1 MEIPALNQTSPTTG
15 QLAPT
20 SELVKYLYARREAI
34 LQNWR
39 LACEQDPTL
48 SKVSALSREEF
59 NDLLPMVLDILEQR
73 LLHQQPEADLGIT
86 ATSHGLHRWQKA
98 LALAETIR
106 EIDYLIKSLFNELQT
121 YLELFPQTD
130 ARLLLE
136 VQQQIVWVMTETMH
150 GSVKKYDELQRLEA
164 ANRVAALQQAL
175 DQMEDLSRQR
185 GDMLRTSSHDLRGSF
200 GIINS
205 AAYLLKAESL
215 SDQEREQYTDMLSR
229 NLANVQAMLDNLMAL
244 ARLEAGEETL
254 HMERF
259 DASKLLTEIVES
271 VQPMASQRGLVL
283 QASGPD
289 SLLVETDKIK
299 LQRIVQNLLV
309 NSLAYTPSGFISIS
323 WSQQGDARWVIGIQD
338 SGPGLPSGLTSLLV
352 KQLKPTVDATST
364 TGVDQAE
371 PVTVLP
377 NANQDI
383 PPGPLLA
390 KEETRTGGYGE
401 GVGLQIVKR
410 LCDLLDANLEIESQ
424 PERGTLF
431 RIRMAIRRQE

>member
-1 MEIPALNQTSPTTG
+1 
-15 QLAPT
+15 LA
-20 SELVKYLYARREAI
+20 
-34 LQNWR
+34 
-39 LACEQDPTL
+39 
-48 SKVSALSREEF
+48 
-59 NDLLPMVLDILEQR
+59 
-73 LLHQQPEADLGIT
+73 IT
-86 ATSHGLHRWQKA
+86 AKSHGLHRWQKA

-106 EIDYLIKSLFNELQT
+106 EINHLTQSLFNELQT

-130 ARLLLE
+130 ARLLFK
-136 VQQQIVWVMTETMH
+136 VQQQIVLVMTETMH

-185 GDMLRTSSHDLRGSF
+185 GNILRTSSHDLRGSF

-229 NLANVQAMLDNLMAL
+229 NLANVQSMLDNLMAL

-254 HMERF
+254 HLEHV
-259 DASKLLTEIVES
+259 DASELLTEIVES

-283 QASGPD
+283 QANGPD

-299 LQRIVQNLLV
+299 LQRIVQNLLI
-309 NSLAYTPSGFISIS
+309 NSLTYTSSGFVSIS
-323 WSQQGDARWVIGIQD
+323 WSQQGEARWVIGIQD
-338 SGPGLPSGLTSLLV
+338 SGPGLSSGSTGLLV
-352 KQLKPTVDATST
+352 KQLKPTVDVTST

-371 PVTVLP
+371 PVSVLP
-377 NANQDI
+377 NANQEI
-383 PPGPLLA
+383 PPGPTLA
-390 KEETRTGGYGE
+390 EEKPRTGNYGE

-410 LCDLLDANLEIESQ
+410 LCDLLEANLEIESQ
-424 PERGTLF
+424 SGRGTLF
-431 RIRMAIRRQE
+431 RILMAVHRQE

>member
-1 MEIPALNQTSPTTG
+1 MDTPALDHLSSTK
-15 QLAPT
+15 
-20 SELVKYLYARREAI
+20 ELVRYLFSRREAI

-39 LACEQDPTL
+39 LACEQDPAL
-48 SKVSALSREEF
+48 SKVSVLSREEF
-59 NDLLPMVLDILEQR
+59 NDLLPIVLDILEQR
-73 LLHQQPEADLGIT
+73 LLNQQPEADLSLT

-106 EIDYLIKSLFNELQT
+106 EINHLTQSLFNELKA
-121 YLELFPQTD
+121 YLELFPETD
-130 ARLLLE
+130 AQLLLQ

-164 ANRVAALQQAL
+164 ANRVATLQQAL
-175 DQMEDLSRQR
+175 NQMEELSRQR
-185 GDMLRTSSHDLRGSF
+185 GDMLRTSSHDLKGSF

-205 AAYLLKAESL
+205 AAYLLKAENI
-215 SDQEREQYTDMLSR
+215 SDQEREQYADMLSR
-229 NLANVQAMLDNLMAL
+229 NLTNVQSMLDSLMAL

-254 HMERF
+254 QVEQF
-259 DASKLLTEIVES
+259 NASELLKGIIENA
-271 VQPMASQRGLVL
+271 QPMATQRGLVV

-289 SLLVETDKIK
+289 SLLVESDKMK

-309 NSLAYTPSGFISIS
+309 NSLTYTASGFISIS

-364 TGVDQAE
+364 TGIDQAE

-377 NANQDI
+377 NNDQEI
-383 PPGPLLA
+383 PPGPTLA
-390 KEETRTGGYGE
+390 KERGRTGGE

-410 LCDLLDANLEIESQ
+410 LCDLLEANLEIESQ
-424 PERGTLF
+424 PGRGTLF
-431 RIRMAIRRQE
+431 RIRMAIRQEGQGFTRQHN

>member
-1 MEIPALNQTSPTTG
+1 MDTPTLDRYST
-15 QLAPT
+15 T
-20 SELVKYLYARREAI
+20 SELVKYIFARREAI

-39 LACEQDPTL
+39 VACEQDPAL
-48 SKVSALSREEF
+48 SKVSVLSREEF
-59 NDLLPMVLDILEQR
+59 NDLLPIVLDILEQR
-73 LLHQQPEADLGIT
+73 LLNQQPEVDLSIT
-86 ATSHGLHRWQKA
+86 AKSHGLHRWQKA

-106 EIDYLIKSLFNELQT
+106 EINHLTKSLFNELQA

-130 ARLLLE
+130 ARVLLL
-136 VQQQIVWVMTETMH
+136 VQEQIVQVMNETMH

-164 ANRVAALQQAL
+164 ANRVATLQQVI
-175 DQMEDLSRQR
+175 DHMEVLSRQR
-185 GDMLRTSSHDLRGSF
+185 GDILRTSSHDLRGSF

-205 AAYLLKAESL
+205 AAYLLKAENL
-215 SDQEREQYTDMLSR
+215 SDQEREKYTEMLSR
-229 NLANVQAMLDNLMAL
+229 NLTNAQSMLDNLMAL

-254 HMERF
+254 QMEHVN
-259 DASKLLTEIVES
+259 ASELLRGIVEDA
-271 VQPMASQRGLVL
+271 QPMATQRGLVV

-309 NSLAYTPSGFISIS
+309 NSLTYTARGFVSVS

-338 SGPGLPSGLTSLLV
+338 SGPGLPPGLTGLLV

-364 TGVDQAE
+364 TGTDQAE
-371 PVTVLP
+371 PVSVLP
-377 NANQDI
+377 DQDQEI
-383 PPGPLLA
+383 PPGPTLV
-390 KEETRTGGYGE
+390 KEVARTGGE

-424 PERGTLF
+424 SGRGTLF
-431 RIRMAIRRQE
+431 RIRMAIRQAE